1 MFMCKGRCVYH
12 GSIKDV
18 IPYFARHGYQCEPY
32 ENPAD
37 YVLDVLIDVSRK
49 PEILIRLNNLYNITH
64 VDLSVLVHRQDSS
77 ISHENI
83 EHERRK
89 YKVKAARSVGAEIF
103 YLSQRT
109 LRNAMRNPAL
119 ALSQTL
125 ASIIIGLLVGLL
137 FYDLKKTTE
146 PGVQNRLGAIFFI
159 VISQI
164 FSNLTALEPLI
175 KERVLFIHVAVALIV
190 VILVLVIMMMFSG
203 FLIDLPSVFNWLSWI
218 QWISAFRYASNVLT
232 INEFQ
237 GLIFCLPNQTDFCPM
252 TGDEILNKRE
262 LAHAN
267 AWDLWKNLFALTVMT
282 ILLLIFAYI
291 QLVRS
296 KKTK

>member
-1 MFMCKGRCVYH
+1 MTVSLIGLDASTASNVMNCLKDLSRRGRTVIFSIHQPRSSIFKIFDTVMFMCKGRCVYH

-64 VDLSVLVHRQDSS
+64 VDLSALVHRQDSS
-77 ISHENI
+77 INHENI

-125 ASIIIGLLVGLL
+125 ASIII
-137 FYDLKKTTE
+137 
-146 PGVQNRLGAIFFI
+146 
-159 VISQI
+159 
-164 FSNLTALEPLI
+164 
-175 KERVLFIHVAVALIV
+175 AVALIV
-190 VILVLVIMMMFSG
+190 VILVLVIMMMLSG
-203 FLIDLPSVFNWLSWI
+203 FLIDLPSVFIWLSWI

-252 TGDEILNKRE
+252 TGDEILDKRG
-262 LAHAN
+262 LAHSN
-267 AWDLWKNLFALTVMT
+267 AWDLWKNFFALTVMA
-282 ILLLIFAYI
+282 LLLFILAYI
-291 QLVRS
+291 QLIRI
-296 KKTK
+296 KKPK